1 MVPIAI
7 HQVQCNDT
15 ATTECAG
22 RPTANRKAVQPL
34 CLLQADSGLLTNALP
49 AAGPLSFLPLSLE
62 VVGWLLSA
70 LSGSWGTKKAALQR
84 LKSPALRGFIAQR
97 PVD

>member
-1 MVPIAI
+1 
-7 HQVQCNDT
+7 
-15 ATTECAG
+15 
-22 RPTANRKAVQPL
+22 
-34 CLLQADSGLLTNALP
+34 
-49 AAGPLSFLPLSLE
+49 